1 MQRVFISLLC
11 FLFLI
16 SGPISVWADC
26 FRHAHETVGEGHHHG
41 GAFGSIQATHAEPDH
56 SAPWFHCPQ
65 TRFDLQSLV
74 SLSAKSDPK
83 LRDHEYNLAPHSDLS
98 REQGFLNAQNRF
110 ISSSAGRFPRYP
122 FLVGLS
128 PHLLLSVFR
137 I

>member
-1 MQRVFISLLC
+1 MQRVVISLLC

-16 SGPISVWADC
+16 SGPSSVWADC

-41 GAFGSIQATHAEPDH
+41 GASDSIHATHAEPDH

-74 SLSAKSDPK
+74 SLSPKSDPK
-83 LRDHEYNLAPHSDLS
+83 PRDHEYKLAWHLDLS
-98 REQGFLNAQNRF
+98 AEQTALSAQNHF
-110 ISSSAGRFPRYP
+110 TSSGAGRFPRYP

-128 PHLLLSVFR
+128 PHVLLSVFR